1 MNCEYNTYLNLY
13 FNLKSRNQIL
23 VAGRKYKQNSLVTGG
38 VVEQQRGCQE
48 DKVLLNMKQTNREA
62 VKNGRKEE

>member
-23 VAGRKYKQNSLVTGG
+23 VVGRNTSRKVSLNI
-38 VVEQQRGCQE
+38 E
-48 DKVLLNMKQTNREA
+48 QTNREA
-62 VKNGRKEE
+62 VKNGMEKE